1 MVTVFYREFI
11 LPYSG
16 KKKFPLLKVY
26 RNITIINKPN
36 DANDNK
42 KPKPVFFLGKAK
54 KNHRS
59 YYASVKI
66 KLYYF
71 FEKAL
76 KIPLR

>member
-11 LPYSG
+11 LPYRG

-36 DANDNK
+36 DAKDNK

-54 KNHRS
+54 KITE
-59 YYASVKI
+59 VI
-66 KLYYF
+66 M
-71 FEKAL
+71 
-76 KIPLR
+76 LR

>member
-54 KNHRS
+54 KSPKLLCFGEN
-59 YYASVKI
+59 KI
-66 KLYYF
+66 ILLF
-71 FEKAL
+71 
-76 KIPLR
+76 